1 MDALDF
7 FLVRYHEFHR
17 SLWDDATKGLSEAQL
32 RGRPHSNANTIVWLV
47 WHTARVEDVGVNRFV
62 VDGQQVLDAGSWLG
76 HMKIKRRDVGTGMTG
91 AEVDALSGGIDL
103 EGLRGYW
110 DAIIAST
117 PRIVERVRGE
127 NLEALVPADRVK
139 RVAIDEGAVGANAEW
154 LTEFWAKGRTR
165 AWMLAQTPLLHA
177 YGHYFE
183 ARTVKG
189 LWGHPSL

>member
-1 MDALDF
+1 
-7 FLVRYHEFHR
+7 
-17 SLWDDATKGLSEAQL
+17 
-32 RGRPHSNANTIVWLV
+32 
-47 WHTARVEDVGVNRFV
+47 
-62 VDGQQVLDAGSWLG
+62 
-76 HMKIKRRDVGTGMTG
+76 MKIKRRDVGTGMTG

-139 RVAIDEGAVGANAEW
+139 RVAIDEGAVGANAGW